1 LMIAVEFAS
10 PSQPTL
16 DPTVKGKPTSLPM
29 KIKLVN
35 RCIEKGLLLLPTS
48 GYETVRFI
56 PPLNISGVDLAK
68 GMDIF
73 KEAVKEVVEEV

>member
-1 LMIAVEFAS
+1 MIAVEFAF
-10 PSQPTL
+10 PLQPTL
-16 DPTVKGKPTSLPM
+16 DRTVKGTPRSLPM
-29 KIKLVN
+29 KFKLVQ

-56 PPLNISGVDLAK
+56 PPLNISRADLAK

-73 KEAVKEVVEEV
+73 KEAVKEVVEEA